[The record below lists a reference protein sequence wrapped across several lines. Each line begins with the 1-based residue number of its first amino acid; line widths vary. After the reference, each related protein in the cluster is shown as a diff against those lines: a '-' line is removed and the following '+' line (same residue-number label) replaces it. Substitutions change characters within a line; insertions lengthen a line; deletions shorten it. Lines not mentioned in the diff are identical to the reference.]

1 MRTKQQNM
9 RGVAMKLTAMRS
21 YWNKLRAGWREK
33 LTAGWENR
41 PSVKS
46 LHGLTGLKQG
56 WQRLPAL
63 HRRLL
68 MVLIPTVLVLAVLPS
83 PSPKAPSPQTRQPVA
98 LNTGANVSSASQND
112 SSVAASTAEPA
123 TQQAE
128 KKENSPWVS
137 HQIESGDTLAKVFRH
152 YDLALTDLYS
162 IANIEGEGN
171 PISRIQPGQWIRFK
185 RTASG
190 ALDILQIE
198 TDKGQSAL
206 YFRLSDGSFARQR

>member
-1 MRTKQQNM
+1 
-9 RGVAMKLTAMRS
+9 
-21 YWNKLRAGWREK
+21 
-33 LTAGWENR
+33 
-41 PSVKS
+41 
-46 LHGLTGLKQG
+46 
-56 WQRLPAL
+56 
-63 HRRLL
+63 
-68 MVLIPTVLVLAVLPS
+68 MVLVPAVVVLTFIPS
-83 PSPKAPSPQTRQPVA
+83 PTPTESSSEKPVPQARQPVA
-98 LNTGANVSSASQND
+98 LNPEASRSLSSSQASSAKTPPSVTDSATSQD
-112 SSVAASTAEPA
+112 AATSEESAWTR
-123 TQQAE
+123 
-128 KKENSPWVS
+128 
-137 HQIESGDTLAKVFRH
+137 HQIESGDTLAKVFRR